1 MNTPLSHPNSDR
13 QARFERIFRERY
25 DSVRRHAV
33 RCGSSDPDDVASEC
47 FTAMW
52 RRLDEVRPDLERAW
66 LIAATRKITANQRRG
81 DVRRTALR
89 DAIAAQP
96 QTPLGIDIPELD
108 PAIATALGD
117 LSPTDRQVLTL
128 SVWDELSPKEIA
140 FVLGLSRS
148 AASVRLHRART
159 RFRERYASA
168 SPHPTPTSANLIG
181 GIDA

>member
-1 MNTPLSHPNSDR
+1 MFH
-13 QARFERIFRERY
+13 
-25 DSVRRHAV
+25 RH
-33 RCGSSDPDDVASEC
+33 VAS
-47 FTAMW
+47 T
-52 RRLDEVRPDLERAW
+52 RRGAPRPERAW

-96 QTPLGIDIPELD
+96 QTPHEIAIPELD
-108 PAIATALGD
+108 PAIATALD
-117 LSPTDRQVLTL
+117 ELSPSDRQVLML

-159 RFRERYASA
+159 RFRERYASE
-168 SPHPTPTSANLIG
+168 SPHPLPMSANLIG
-181 GIDA
+181 DIDA

>member
-1 MNTPLSHPNSDR
+1 MNTPPSHPHPDR
-13 QARFERIFRERY
+13 RARFERIFRERY

-47 FTAMW
+47 FTALW
-52 RRLDEVRPDLERAW
+52 RRLDDVRPDLERAW

-96 QTPLGIDIPELD
+96 QAPLEIDIPELD
-108 PAIATALGD
+108 PTIAAVLHELG
-117 LSPTDRQVLTL
+117 PTDRQVLML
-128 SVWDELSPKEIA
+128 SVWDELSTKEIA
-140 FVLGLSRS
+140 FVLGLTRS

-159 RFRERYASA
+159 RFRERYS
-168 SPHPTPTSANLIG
+168 SMTPHPTPTSANLIG